1 MEKSGKNLSPFG
13 RRCGGRKADKTN
25 EAMRTDP
32 FDDLADLAG
41 AAGTGVPP
49 P

>member
-1 MEKSGKNLSPFG
+1 MEKSGKTISPVG
-13 RRCGGRKADKTN
+13 KRGGGRKADKPN
-25 EAMRTDP
+25 GAMRTNL